1 MCYKALR
8 TVIEVTKLDMT
19 RQHSKLSPSAKGST
33 AVSAMTS
40 FWGLMSAYWIS
51 ERWKEA
57 WGLTVSIFLLTAFIS
72 KTTVWVAEASGHL
85 MNSIVNVNSAP
96 VQNPLLLVATHAGV
110 LILLMLAKDVCLVG
124 FRHFL
129 STTLHRKWRKWLNDR
144 FSNALLDRN
153 HTHFHLQQGRGVDLP
168 DNIDQRLQESIKGM
182 TGGAIGLVMGIV
194 GVVLSA
200 FFVGQKLIEIST
212 EVEGLEVLGSYGGAL
227 LAFAAII
234 IYVPIGTYIAITIG
248 RRLERL
254 NLGMQKAEG
263 SYRGEWTTLLRR
275 SFQISAS
282 QGENVQRSVNKRLYK
297 DVDGT
302 WNKLNRFD
310 AAYLAFSQ
318 AYGFMS
324 NRIIAYIPGL
334 MPYMSGAVSFRNYVT
349 GAELV
354 AAMINDC
361 SWFIQVMPA
370 IANLRANAGRV
381 MGLAQAI
388 ENVQEPTEFYARS
401 GVNRFQFSTQH
412 PRFGLS
418 IRKLALMQSADSDVP
433 FLRSGLINIH
443 EGDWV
448 YMKGAS
454 GSGKTSFIKALN
466 GFWAYG
472 SGHIIYPENAR
483 TIYVPQEA
491 KFPSVTLKQ
500 LVCLPDDEAQFN
512 DLGVAAILHQA
523 GLGEFIHRMN
533 DMDADGS
540 PWDMVLS
547 GGQKQKVMLARILL
561 HKPSIIFLDEA
572 TGALDP
578 QAKMDFHTAL
588 KQQCPNAM
596 VISIMHEDRLP
607 TLENGENVYSHV
619 LEIVDGYVSLH
630 PVGFPKPN
638 HLPLIAAE

>member
-1 MCYKALR
+1 M
-8 TVIEVTKLDMT
+8 
-19 RQHSKLSPSAKGST
+19 SS
-33 AVSAMTS
+33 MTS
-40 FWGLMSAYWIS
+40 FWGLMRAYWVS

-57 WGLTVSIFLLTAFIS
+57 WGLTLAIFLFTAIIS

-85 MNSIVNVNSAP
+85 MNSIVNVKSAP
-96 VQNPLLLVATHAGV
+96 VQDPLMMIVANAGI
-110 LILLMLAKDVCLVG
+110 LIVLMLAKDVCLVG
-124 FRHFL
+124 FRHLL
-129 STTLHRKWRKWLNDR
+129 STTLHRKWRKWLNDS
-144 FSNALLDRN
+144 FSDALLDRN
-153 HTHFHLQQGRGVDLP
+153 HTHFHLQQGKGGDLP
-168 DNIDQRLQESIKGM
+168 DNVDQRLQESIKGM

-194 GVVLSA
+194 GVLLSA

-212 EVEGLEVLGSYGGAL
+212 EVTGLEFLGSYGGAI
-227 LAFAAII
+227 LALAAII
-234 IYVPIGTYIAITIG
+234 IYVPLGTLIAIKIG

-282 QGENVQRSVNKRLYK
+282 EGENVQRTVNKRLYR

-302 WNKLNRFD
+302 WNSLNRFD

-334 MPYMSGAVSFRNYVT
+334 LPYMSGAVSFRNYVT

-370 IANLRANAGRV
+370 IANLRANASRV
-381 MGLAQAI
+381 TELARAI
-388 ENVQEPTEFYARS
+388 DNVQEPAEFYART
-401 GVNRFQFSTQH
+401 GVNRFTFTRQH

-418 IRKLALMQSADSDVP
+418 VRNLTLMHGAESETP
-433 FLRSGLINIH
+433 FLRSGVISIRR
-443 EGDWV
+443 GDWV
-448 YMKGAS
+448 YMRGPS

-466 GFWAYG
+466 GLWPYG
-472 SGHIIYPENAR
+472 TGDIIYPQKA
-483 TIYVPQEA
+483 TSIYAPQEA
-491 KFPSVTLKQ
+491 KFPSVSLKQ
-500 LVCLPDDEAQFN
+500 LVCLPGDEADFD
-512 DLGVAAILHQA
+512 DLAVAAVLHEA
-523 GLGEFIHRMN
+523 DLGEFIGRMKN
-533 DMDADGS
+533 ADADGS

-547 GGQKQKVMLARILL
+547 GGQKQKAMLARILL

-578 QAKMDFHTAL
+578 ASKARFHTAL
-588 KQQCPNAM
+588 KGHCPDAI
-596 VISIMHEDRLP
+596 VISIMHEEKLP
-607 TLENGENVYSHV
+607 TLENGSNVYSHV
-619 LEIVDGYVSLH
+619 LEIINGYASLRPVSF
-630 PVGFPKPN
+630 PVVAEM
-638 HLPLIAAE
+638 PLIAAE